1 MLDDTVTKSIHV
13 CVPDNDLLVKGAV
26 LGLDMAREAKTYAGM
41 DFDLDT
47 FVEFGYDM
55 RADPF
60 SFVNVAVC
68 GDNVI
73 GFFVGSIAHYGFHDS
88 RFAYDRLLF
97 VSPTVRGSVAARML
111 IRAFEKWATGMGASR
126 ILLGITTGVH
136 TERTEK
142 FYNKLGYDTVGVL
155 TMKET

>member
-1 MLDDTVTKSIHV
+1 MRV
-13 CVPDNDLLVKGAV
+13 CEPDNDLLVKGAV
-26 LGLDMAREAKTYAGM
+26 LGLSMAREAKTYAAM

-47 FVEFGYDM
+47 FVEFGYNM

-60 SFVNVAVC
+60 SFVHVAVD

-73 GFFVGSIAHYGFHDS
+73 GFFVGSVAEYGFHDS

-97 VSPTVRGSVAARML
+97 VSPTARGSVAARML
-111 IRAFEKWATGMGASR
+111 IKAFEEWAHESGATR

-142 FYNKLGYDTVGVL
+142 FYNKLGYSTVGVL